1 MLKSLK
7 RARWLNH
14 TQLLQDNMKATV
26 ISTFW
31 DKDKRGVC
39 YNVGDIVDFDE
50 ARIADLVAREI
61 VKIEDE
67 PKSEKKKAKDSE
79 KEV

>member
-1 MLKSLK
+1 
-7 RARWLNH
+7 
-14 TQLLQDNMKATV
+14 MKATV

-39 YNVGDIVDFDE
+39 YNAGDIVDFDE
-50 ARIADLVAREI
+50 DRIADLVTREL
-61 VKIEDE
+61 VKIEDDIK
-67 PKSEKKKAKDSE
+67 PEKKKAKDSE